1 MAIKTI
7 YYAET
12 VARAV
17 REHGWQNSS
26 AEHPTWQEALSL
38 ALDMQG
44 TSMADMQLART
55 ALDYCRCL
63 GQDLSEFEQKL
74 KAVSRLAEL
83 EPDTTDMRIFAAYLV
98 YYQRRMEAQELAKRS
113 DWVGQNGQRLE
124 IEVKVLSA
132 KLIQRPM
139 SAFWVVKVADAEGNI
154 FTVFDNAKPEG
165 SAYIIRGTVKG
176 HGGFMGV
183 KETLLNRVTWKEIT
197 HCKACGQELRSGNCK
212 CVFIEE
218 ASRII
223 PSVYDIEIQEIGQ

>member
-74 KAVSRLAEL
+74 KIVARLAEI
-83 EPDTTDMRIFAAYLV
+83 EPNTTDMRVFAAYLV

-113 DWVGQNGQRLE
+113 DWVGENGQRLE
-124 IEVKVLSA
+124 IEVKVQSA
-132 KLIQRPM
+132 KLIQN
-139 SAFWVVKVADAEGNI
+139 SFYAVKLIDQAGNI
-154 FTVFDNAKPEG
+154 ITIFDDVKPQG
-165 SAYIIRGTVKG
+165 SAYIIRGTVKW
-176 HGGFMGV
+176 HGVFMGV
-183 KETLLNRVTWKEIT
+183 KETRLNRVVWKEIT
-197 HCKACGQELRSGNCK
+197 HCKACGQELRSGNCR

-218 ASRII
+218 SSRII
-223 PSVYDIEIQEIGQ
+223 PSAYDIEIQEA